1 MKEMEPKDIDELAA
15 IADGIGHPMRV
26 AALLALRKQNKM
38 LAVDLRRA
46 VAALYT
52 ELDAKNLQFHLF
64 KMQMAG
70 IVSVKKEGGKDVVEL
85 VRDVQLRLKQP

>member
-1 MKEMEPKDIDELAA
+1 MKESEPKDIDELAQ
-15 IADGIGHPMRV
+15 IHEGLGHPMRV
-26 AALLALRKQNKM
+26 AALLALRKEKRM

-52 ELDAKNLQFHLF
+52 ELDSKNLQFHLF

-85 VRDVQLRLKQP
+85 VRDVQLRLKEI